1 MTRELRQSSQ
11 EVSAYMNPRK
21 RVVQTFSL
29 WTSIHT
35 FIQVNILIL
44 PLWPLTLKLDNPSYY
59 FLWCLLFII
68 LTNREERLPFMA
80 QYHEIVYLE
89 SSLQPSP
96 DATVIILSPVCWMHE
111 ACPVLGSVFQLADWL
126 ILTYPSGRVRNKTR
140 TRFQTE
146 IWKQWLDLIVVWT
159 AMIVTGDA
167 RILV

>member
-1 MTRELRQSSQ
+1 MKSSVFRFKQYIKQSDMTRELRQSSQ

-68 LTNREERLPFMA
+68 LTNREERLPRNRVPWKFTPA
-80 QYHEIVYLE
+80 LTRRNCYHSE
-89 SSLQPSP
+89 SSLLNARSLSSIRFSLSACRLTNFDVSKWPS
-96 DATVIILSPVCWMHE
+96 
-111 ACPVLGSVFQLADWL
+111 
-126 ILTYPSGRVRNKTR
+126 
-140 TRFQTE
+140 
-146 IWKQWLDLIVVWT
+146 
-159 AMIVTGDA
+159 
-167 RILV
+167 